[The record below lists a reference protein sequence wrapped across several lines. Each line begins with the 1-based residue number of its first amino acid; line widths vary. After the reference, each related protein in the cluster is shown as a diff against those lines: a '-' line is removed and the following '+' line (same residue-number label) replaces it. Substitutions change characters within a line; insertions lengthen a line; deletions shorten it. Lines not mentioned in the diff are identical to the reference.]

1 MRLSKMEDYN
11 ADFRCMLRIP
21 AKTGED
27 ENVFRKRLEMP
38 MLPEDYSVAGE
49 EIQGADGRAG

>member
-1 MRLSKMEDYN
+1 MEDDN
-11 ADFRCMLRIP
+11 ADFRCMLGIP
-21 AKTGED
+21 AKARED

-38 MLPEDYSVAGE
+38 MLPEDYPVAGE